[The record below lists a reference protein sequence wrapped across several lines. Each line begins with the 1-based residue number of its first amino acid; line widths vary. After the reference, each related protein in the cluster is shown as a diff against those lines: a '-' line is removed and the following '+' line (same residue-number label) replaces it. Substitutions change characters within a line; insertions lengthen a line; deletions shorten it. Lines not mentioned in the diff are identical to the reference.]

1 MSGHLRKERAQE
13 HVHQSLDHSF
23 IQHMCFEQSWGRHA
37 LGCRRGYS
45 HEQDRPM
52 EDTQALRTSLS
63 PARPRKVNPHH
74 LPGDRSAHAKAG
86 LGNPA

>member
-1 MSGHLRKERAQE
+1 
-13 HVHQSLDHSF
+13 
-23 IQHMCFEQSWGRHA
+23 
-37 LGCRRGYS
+37 
-45 HEQDRPM
+45 M

-86 LGNPA
+86 LGNPAWLGFRKTQFPQAIAGKPWPDLPVGILRL

>member
-1 MSGHLRKERAQE
+1 
-13 HVHQSLDHSF
+13 
-23 IQHMCFEQSWGRHA
+23 
-37 LGCRRGYS
+37 
-45 HEQDRPM
+45 M

-63 PARPRKVNPHH
+63 PARPRKVNLHH